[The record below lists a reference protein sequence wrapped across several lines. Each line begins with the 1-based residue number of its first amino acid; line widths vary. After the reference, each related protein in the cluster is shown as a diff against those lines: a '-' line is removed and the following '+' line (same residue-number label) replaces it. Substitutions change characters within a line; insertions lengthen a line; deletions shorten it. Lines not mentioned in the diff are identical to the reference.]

1 MTSHGFLRV
10 KEEGS
15 EECLALWN
23 VDAQSD
29 RRKRDGGAL
38 MDRLRS
44 VGYFEVCRMSG
55 YGMTAYGGKVDV
67 RGLGSKVCRGPP
79 VHRPSLHSRY
89 RFAAADPG
97 PLVRSAL
104 LDICAVKSSILERSS
119 LRIGEVFALL

>member
-1 MTSHGFLRV
+1 MRSEVLSKGF
-10 KEEGS
+10 
-15 EECLALWN
+15 AT
-23 VDAQSD
+23 
-29 RRKRDGGAL
+29 GGFW
-38 MDRLRS
+38 R
-44 VGYFEVCRMSG
+44 
-55 YGMTAYGGKVDV
+55 KVDV

-97 PLVRSAL
+97 PLVRRAL